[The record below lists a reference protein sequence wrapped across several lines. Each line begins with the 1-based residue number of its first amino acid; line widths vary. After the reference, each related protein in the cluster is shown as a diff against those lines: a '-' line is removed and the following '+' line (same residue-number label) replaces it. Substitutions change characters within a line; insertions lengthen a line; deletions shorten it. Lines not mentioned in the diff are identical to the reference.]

1 MEKVTAVESRLLGPE
16 GADHLN
22 DLRQLFELS
31 ESTDL
36 QVVASAL
43 QAIAKVLSHHRQR
56 VAASISGNATGEA
69 VVSFLRGHGDAY
81 HGVLA
86 QLAQTGGPRMQAC
99 AVRLSMAA
107 ARDEADEALAL
118 GSGRR
123 SAAIRGL
130 MSSPVSRLQGLLT
143 ELLLGKSFAERAAQT
158 LLSEFV
164 AEYTDVRVN
173 ALSHLRACFEQAT
186 APLTK
191 EIEEAEKEEHDGDQP
206 LAKRRKRSAAPFA
219 DALASRGLSVEE
231 LFVRGFALLK
241 EFPRPTGKHEEGGK
255 DDDSGEGEDEDDRE
269 VFVLFRTG
277 KPSGHL
283 VKQYRRKFQ
292 DAWLK
297 LLNLRVPAEKYK
309 ILLQFLPG
317 KVMPHLAEPLL
328 LSDFYLRA
336 FDGGSAEVS
345 VLSLSGLFLL
355 LTKHGLGDLE
365 SVSSSSSEYYAQLYS
380 LIRFETF
387 RLKQRSRF
395 QRLLSAS
402 LASGLLPARFAAVF
416 AKKCMRTAV
425 ACAEAGTVMWLIA
438 LAHSLIQTHHSH
450 CEFLL
455 HRVDAAGDDEAA
467 LKEDPFDMSAP
478 LGKAIEAV
486 NETSLWEVQLLQR
499 HHAPAVATLAKLF
512 FQPFFKATAKRL
524 DPEAFLD
531 QSAAQLYKQ
540 ALRAGER
547 QAGKLRAKGA
557 RVPMAFQVED
567 DALALRVAGW
577 AATLSTTQRQVG
589 VGI

>member
-1 MEKVTAVESRLLGPE
+1 MDKVKAVESRLLGPT
-16 GADHLN
+16 GAEHLN

-31 ESTDL
+31 ELTDL

-43 QAIAKVLSHHRQR
+43 QAIAKVLSHHRR
-56 VAASISGNATGEA
+56 LVVASGDAAGEA
-69 VVSFLRGHGDAY
+69 VVTFLRGHGDAY
-81 HGVLA
+81 HATLA
-86 QLAQTGGPRMQAC
+86 QLAQSGGPRMQAC
-99 AVRLSMAA
+99 AVRLVMSA
-107 ARDEADEALAL
+107 ARDEAEDASES
-118 GSGRR
+118 GSGRW
-123 SAAIRGL
+123 SPAVRGL
-130 MSSPVSRLQGLLT
+130 MAPPVGRLQSLLT
-143 ELLLGKSFAERAAQT
+143 ELLLGKTFGERAAQT

-164 AEYTDVRVN
+164 ADYADVRLN
-173 ALSHLRACFEQAT
+173 ALSHLRACFEQAA
-186 APLTK
+186 APAAKAT
-191 EIEEAEKEEHDGDQP
+191 EEAEKEEGEGNLRP
-206 LAKRRKRSAAPFA
+206 AKRRKRSATPFA
-219 DALASRGLSVEE
+219 DALTSRGRSVEE

-241 EFPRPTGKHEEGGK
+241 EFPQPTGKHDEGDK
-255 DDDSGEGEDEDDRE
+255 DDGSGDGEDEDDRD
-269 VFVLFRTG
+269 VPVWLHTG
-277 KPSGHL
+277 KASKGL

-317 KVMPHLAEPLL
+317 KVMPHLGEPLL
-328 LSDFYLRA
+328 LADFYLRA

-365 SVSSSSSEYYAQLYS
+365 AVSSSSSEYYAQLYS

-387 RLKQRSRF
+387 SLKQRSRF
-395 QRLLSAS
+395 QRLMSAS

-438 LAHSLIQTHHSH
+438 LAYSLIQTHHSH

-455 HRVDAAGDDEAA
+455 HRADAPADDETA
-467 LKEDPFDMSAP
+467 LKDDPFDMSAP
-478 LGKAIEAV
+478 LGKAIETV
-486 NETSLWEVQLLQR
+486 NETSLWEVQLLRR

-512 FQPFFKATAKRL
+512 LQPFFKATAKRL
-524 DPEAFLD
+524 EPEAFLD

-540 ALRAGER
+540 AMRSGER
-547 QAGKLRAKGA
+547 QAGKLRTKGE
-557 RVPMAFQVED
+557 RIPMAFQVEED
-567 DALALRVAGW
+567 DLALRVAGW

-589 VGI
+589 VGL